1 VEKEGKF
8 WLVRDKRRFL
18 LAVMEELAG
27 DAHMSYQ
34 NCENGVCFISVANK
48 RLRP

>member
-27 DAHMSYQ
+27 DATCHTKIVKLG
-34 NCENGVCFISVANK
+34 CV
-48 RLRP
+48 